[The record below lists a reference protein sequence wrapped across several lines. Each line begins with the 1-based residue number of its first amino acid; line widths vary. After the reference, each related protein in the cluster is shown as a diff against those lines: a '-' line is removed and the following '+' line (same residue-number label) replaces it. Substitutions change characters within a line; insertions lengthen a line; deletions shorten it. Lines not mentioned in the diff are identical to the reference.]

1 MMKYSGEI
9 GDMMKLVI
17 ENLSKQFEE
26 KSVLKNLD
34 ATFDQGIIY
43 ALLGRNGA
51 GKTTL
56 FSLIAK
62 ELKRDSGQ
70 IYLIDNDE
78 KINLDSKDVF
88 FMLAEPE
95 LPRFLTAR
103 EFINFFIDVNMQR
116 IAGTLDPSYYFDLVK
131 FDEDDKDRLI
141 QGYSTGMRNK
151 LQMMMFLI
159 LKPKVI
165 LMDEP
170 LNSLD
175 VVVQKEMKDLIKSI
189 KHDHIIIFS
198 THILDLAKDISDEI
212 VLLHKGQIEEVDR
225 QIKNNSD
232 FEDRVIDLLQ
242 KED

>member
-1 MMKYSGEI
+1 MQLLI
-9 GDMMKLVI
+9 D
-17 ENLSKQFEE
+17 NLSKSFDE
-26 KSVLKNLD
+26 KLVLDKLSI
-34 ATFDQGIIY
+34 TLDQGIIY
-43 ALLGRNGA
+43 GLLGRNGA

-62 ELKRDSGQ
+62 ELEKNSGD
-70 IYLIDNDE
+70 IYLIDE
-78 KINLDSKDVF
+78 SSKSPLEIKDVF

-95 LPRFLTAR
+95 LPRFLTGR
-103 EFINFFIDVNMQR
+103 EFINFFIEGNKNR
-116 IAGTLDPSYYFDLVK
+116 IKGDLNPDIYFDQVK

-159 LKPKVI
+159 TKPKVI

-189 KHDHIIIFS
+189 KNDHIIIFS
-198 THILDLAKDISDEI
+198 THILDLAKNMADEI
-212 VLLHKGQIEEVDR
+212 LLLHKGKISEVDR
-225 QIKNNSD
+225 EIKNNPD
-232 FEDRVIDLLQ
+232 FEEEVINLLQ
-242 KED
+242 RED

>member
-1 MMKYSGEI
+1 MQLLI
-9 GDMMKLVI
+9 D
-17 ENLSKQFEE
+17 NLSKSFDE
-26 KSVLKNLD
+26 KLVLDKLSI
-34 ATFDQGIIY
+34 TLDQGIIY
-43 ALLGRNGA
+43 GLLGRNGA

-62 ELKRDSGQ
+62 ELEKNSGD
-70 IYLIDNDE
+70 IYLID
-78 KINLDSKDVF
+78 KSSKSPLDIKDVF

-95 LPRFLTAR
+95 IPRFLTGR
-103 EFINFFIDVNMQR
+103 EFINFFIDVNKER
-116 IAGTLDPSYYFDLVK
+116 IKGNLNPDIYFDQVK

-159 LKPKVI
+159 TKPKVI

-189 KHDHIIIFS
+189 KNDHIIIFS
-198 THILDLAKDISDEI
+198 THILDLAKNMADEI
-212 VLLHKGQIEEVDR
+212 LLLHKGKISEVDR
-225 QIKNNSD
+225 EIKNNPD
-232 FEDRVIDLLQ
+232 FEEEVINLLQ
-242 KED
+242 RED

>member
-1 MMKYSGEI
+1 MQ
-9 GDMMKLVI
+9 LVI
-17 ENLSKQFEE
+17 ENLSKKFEE
-26 KSVLKNLD
+26 KSVLNELD
-34 ATFDQGIIY
+34 ARFDQGIIY

-62 ELKRDSGQ
+62 ELKKDSGEV
-70 IYLIDNDE
+70 YLLENGE
-78 KINLDSKDVF
+78 KINLESKDVF

-103 EFINFFIDVNMQR
+103 EFIKFFIDVNKER
-116 IAGTLDPSYYFDLVK
+116 IVDLHDSDYYFDLVK
-131 FDEDDKDRLI
+131 FDEEDKDRLI

-151 LQMMMFLI
+151 IQMMMFLI
-159 LKPKVI
+159 LKPRVI

-212 VLLHKGQIEEVDR
+212 VLLHKGQIEEVDKE
-225 QIKNNSD
+225 IKNNPD
-232 FEDRVIDLLQ
+232 FEDRIISLLQ
-242 KED
+242 AEV

>member
-1 MMKYSGEI
+1 MQLLI
-9 GDMMKLVI
+9 D
-17 ENLSKQFEE
+17 NLSKSFDG
-26 KSVLKNLD
+26 KLVLDKLSI
-34 ATFDQGIIY
+34 TLDQGIIY
-43 ALLGRNGA
+43 GLLGRNGA

-62 ELKRDSGQ
+62 ELEKNSGD
-70 IYLIDNDE
+70 IYLIDE
-78 KINLDSKDVF
+78 SSKSPLEIKDVF

-95 LPRFLTAR
+95 LPRFLTGR
-103 EFINFFIDVNMQR
+103 EFINFFIEVNKNR
-116 IAGTLDPSYYFDLVK
+116 IKGDLNPDIYFDQVK

-159 LKPKVI
+159 TKPKVI

-189 KHDHIIIFS
+189 KNNHIIIFS
-198 THILDLAKDISDEI
+198 THILDLAKNMADEI
-212 VLLHKGQIEEVDR
+212 LLLHKGKISEVDR
-225 QIKNNSD
+225 EIKNNPD
-232 FEDRVIDLLQ
+232 FEEEVINLLQ
-242 KED
+242 RED

>member
-1 MMKYSGEI
+1 MQLI
-9 GDMMKLVI
+9 I
-17 ENLSKQFEE
+17 ENLSKSFDE
-26 KSVLKNLD
+26 KQVLDKLD
-34 ATFDQGIIY
+34 ISLDQGVIY

-62 ELKRDSGQ
+62 ELEKDSGD
-70 IYLIDNDE
+70 IFILDGSNKSPID
-78 KINLDSKDVF
+78 LKDVF

-103 EFINFFIDVNMQR
+103 EFINFYIDVNKDR
-116 IAGTLDPSYYFDLVK
+116 IGGEIDPDYYFDQVK
-131 FDEDDKDRLI
+131 FAEEDKDRLI

-151 LQMMMFLI
+151 LQMIMFLI
-159 LKPKVI
+159 TKPKVI

-189 KHDHIIIFS
+189 KNDHIIIFS
-198 THILDLAKDISDEI
+198 THILDLAKNMADEI
-212 VLLHKGQIEEVDR
+212 LLLHKGKISEADR
-225 QIKNNSD
+225 QIKNNPD
-232 FEDRVIDLLQ
+232 FEEEVINLLQ
-242 KED
+242 RED

>member
-1 MMKYSGEI
+1 MQLI
-9 GDMMKLVI
+9 I
-17 ENLSKQFEE
+17 ENLSKNFEE
-26 KSVLKNLD
+26 KSVLTDLD

-56 FSLIAK
+56 FSLLAK
-62 ELKRDSGQ
+62 ELKKDSGEA
-70 IYLIDNDE
+70 YLLENGQ
-78 KINLDSKDVF
+78 KINLESKDVF

-103 EFINFFIDVNMQR
+103 EFIKFFIDVNKER
-116 IAGTLDPSYYFDLVK
+116 IVDLHDSDYYFDLVK
-131 FDEDDKDRLI
+131 FDEEDKDRLI

-151 LQMMMFLI
+151 IQMIMFLI
-159 LKPKVI
+159 LKPRVI

-225 QIKNNSD
+225 EIKNNPD
-232 FEDRVIDLLQ
+232 FEDKIITLLQ
-242 KED
+242 TEA

>member
-1 MMKYSGEI
+1 MQLI
-9 GDMMKLVI
+9 I
-17 ENLSKQFEE
+17 ENLSKNFEE
-26 KSVLKNLD
+26 KSVLTDLD
-34 ATFDQGIIY
+34 ATFNQGIIY

-56 FSLIAK
+56 FSLLAK
-62 ELKRDSGQ
+62 ELKKDSGEA
-70 IYLIDNDE
+70 YLLENGQ
-78 KINLDSKDVF
+78 KINLESKDVF

-103 EFINFFIDVNMQR
+103 EFIKFFIDVNKER
-116 IAGTLDPSYYFDLVK
+116 IVDLHDSDYYFDLVK
-131 FDEDDKDRLI
+131 FDEEDKDRLI

-151 LQMMMFLI
+151 VQMMMFLI
-159 LKPKVI
+159 LKPRVI

-225 QIKNNSD
+225 EIKNNPD
-232 FEDRVIDLLQ
+232 FEDKIITLLQ
-242 KED
+242 TEA

>member
-1 MMKYSGEI
+1 MR
-9 GDMMKLVI
+9 LVI
-17 ENLSKQFEE
+17 ENLSKKFEE
-26 KSVLKNLD
+26 KSVLMDLSAK
-34 ATFDQGIIY
+34 FDQGIIY

-62 ELKRDSGQ
+62 ELKKDSGE
-70 IYLIDNDE
+70 IYLLEDDKKID
-78 KINLDSKDVF
+78 INLKDVF

-103 EFINFFIDVNMQR
+103 EFINFFIDVNKER
-116 IAGTLDPSYYFDLVK
+116 INDNLDPDYYFDLIR
-131 FDEDDKDRLI
+131 FDEEDKDRLI

-175 VVVQKEMKDLIKSI
+175 VVVQKEMKNLIKYI
-189 KHDHIIIFS
+189 KNDHIIIFS

-225 QIKNNSD
+225 EIKNNPD
-232 FEDRVIDLLQ
+232 FEEKIIDLLQ

>member
-1 MMKYSGEI
+1 MQLLI
-9 GDMMKLVI
+9 D
-17 ENLSKQFEE
+17 NLSKSFDE
-26 KSVLKNLD
+26 KLVLDKLSI
-34 ATFDQGIIY
+34 TLDQGIIY
-43 ALLGRNGA
+43 GLLGRNGA

-62 ELKRDSGQ
+62 ELEKNSGD
-70 IYLIDNDE
+70 IYLIDE
-78 KINLDSKDVF
+78 SSKSPLDIKDVF

-95 LPRFLTAR
+95 LPRFLTGR
-103 EFINFFIDVNMQR
+103 EFINFFIDVNKER
-116 IAGTLDPSYYFDLVK
+116 IKGNLNPDFYFDQVK

-159 LKPKVI
+159 TKPKVI

-189 KHDHIIIFS
+189 KNDRIIIFS
-198 THILDLAKDISDEI
+198 THILDLAKNMADEI
-212 VLLHKGQIEEVDR
+212 LLLHKGKISEVDR
-225 QIKNNSD
+225 EIKNNPD
-232 FEDRVIDLLQ
+232 FEEEVINLLQ
-242 KED
+242 RED

>member
-1 MMKYSGEI
+1 MQLLI
-9 GDMMKLVI
+9 D
-17 ENLSKQFEE
+17 NLSKSFDE
-26 KSVLKNLD
+26 KLVLDKLSI
-34 ATFDQGIIY
+34 TLDQGIIY
-43 ALLGRNGA
+43 GLLGRNGA

-62 ELKRDSGQ
+62 ELEKNSGD
-70 IYLIDNDE
+70 IYLIDE
-78 KINLDSKDVF
+78 SSKSPLDIKDVF

-95 LPRFLTAR
+95 LPRFLTGR
-103 EFINFFIDVNMQR
+103 EFINFFMDVNKER
-116 IAGTLDPSYYFDLVK
+116 IKGKLNPDFYFDQVK

-159 LKPKVI
+159 TKPKVI

-189 KHDHIIIFS
+189 KDDHIIIFS
-198 THILDLAKDISDEI
+198 THILDLAKNMADEI
-212 VLLHKGQIEEVDR
+212 VLLHKGKISEVDR
-225 QIKNNSD
+225 EIKNNPD
-232 FEDRVIDLLQ
+232 FEEEVINLLQ
-242 KED
+242 RED

>member
-1 MMKYSGEI
+1 MQ
-9 GDMMKLVI
+9 LVI
-17 ENLSKQFEE
+17 ENLSKKFEE
-26 KSVLKNLD
+26 KSVLNELD
-34 ATFDQGIIY
+34 ARFDQGIIY

-62 ELKRDSGQ
+62 ELKKDSGEV
-70 IYLIDNDE
+70 YLLENGE
-78 KINLDSKDVF
+78 KINLESKDVF

-103 EFINFFIDVNMQR
+103 EFIKFFIDVNKER
-116 IAGTLDPSYYFDLVK
+116 IADLHDTDYYFDLVK
-131 FDEDDKDRLI
+131 FDEEDKDRLI

-151 LQMMMFLI
+151 IQMMMFLI
-159 LKPKVI
+159 LKPRVI

-175 VVVQKEMKDLIKSI
+175 VVVKKEMKDLIKSI
-189 KHDHIIIFS
+189 KNDHIIIFS

-225 QIKNNSD
+225 EIKNNPD
-232 FEDRVIDLLQ
+232 FEDRIISLLQ
-242 KED
+242 AEA

>member
-1 MMKYSGEI
+1 MQ
-9 GDMMKLVI
+9 LVI
-17 ENLSKQFEE
+17 ENLSKKFEE
-26 KSVLKNLD
+26 KSVLNELD
-34 ATFDQGIIY
+34 ARFDQGIIY

-62 ELKRDSGQ
+62 ELKKDSGEV
-70 IYLIDNDE
+70 YLLENGE
-78 KINLDSKDVF
+78 KINLESKDVF

-103 EFINFFIDVNMQR
+103 EFIKFFIDVNKER
-116 IAGTLDPSYYFDLVK
+116 IADLHDTDYYFDLVK
-131 FDEDDKDRLI
+131 FDEEDKDRLI

-151 LQMMMFLI
+151 IQMMMFLI
-159 LKPKVI
+159 LKPRVI

-212 VLLHKGQIEEVDR
+212 VLLHKGQIEEVDKE
-225 QIKNNSD
+225 IKNNPD
-232 FEDRVIDLLQ
+232 FEDRIISLLQ
-242 KED
+242 AEV

>member
-1 MMKYSGEI
+1 MR
-9 GDMMKLVI
+9 LVI
-17 ENLSKQFEE
+17 ENLSKKFEE
-26 KSVLKNLD
+26 KSVLMELSAK
-34 ATFDQGIIY
+34 FDQGIIY

-56 FSLIAK
+56 FSLISK
-62 ELKRDSGQ
+62 ELKKDSGE
-70 IYLIDNDE
+70 IYLLEDDE
-78 KINLDSKDVF
+78 KMDINLKDVF

-103 EFINFFIDVNMQR
+103 EFINFFIDVNKER
-116 IAGTLDPSYYFDLVK
+116 INDNLDPNYYFDLVR
-131 FDEDDKDRLI
+131 FDEEDKDRLI

-175 VVVQKEMKDLIKSI
+175 VVVQKEMKDLIKYI
-189 KHDHIIIFS
+189 KNDHIIIFS

-225 QIKNNSD
+225 EIKNNPD
-232 FEDRVIDLLQ
+232 FEEKIIDLLQ

>member
-1 MMKYSGEI
+1 MQ
-9 GDMMKLVI
+9 LLI
-17 ENLSKQFEE
+17 ENLSKSFDE
-26 KSVLKNLD
+26 KLVLDGLD
-34 ATFDQGIIY
+34 IAFDQGIIY
-43 ALLGRNGA
+43 GLLGRNGA

-62 ELKRDSGQ
+62 ELKKDSGQ
-70 IYLIDNDE
+70 VYLVEDGE
-78 KINLDSKDVF
+78 KTPLDLKDVF

-95 LPRFLTAR
+95 LPRFLTGR
-103 EFINFFIDVNMQR
+103 EFINFFIEINKDR
-116 IAGTLDPSYYFDLVK
+116 IYGITNPDHYFDLVK

-159 LKPKVI
+159 AKPRVI

-189 KHDHIIIFS
+189 KNDHIIIFS
-198 THILDLAKDISDEI
+198 THILDLAKNMADEI
-212 VLLHKGQIEEVDR
+212 VLLHKGKISQVDR
-225 QIKNNSD
+225 EIKNNPD
-232 FEDRVIDLLQ
+232 FEDQIIDLLQ
-242 KED
+242 RED

>member
-1 MMKYSGEI
+1 MQLLI
-9 GDMMKLVI
+9 D
-17 ENLSKQFEE
+17 NLSKSFDE
-26 KSVLKNLD
+26 KLVLYKLSI
-34 ATFDQGIIY
+34 TLDQGIIY
-43 ALLGRNGA
+43 GLLGRNGA

-62 ELKRDSGQ
+62 ELEKNSGD
-70 IYLIDNDE
+70 IYLIDE
-78 KINLDSKDVF
+78 SSKSPLEIKDVF

-95 LPRFLTAR
+95 LPRFLTGR
-103 EFINFFIDVNMQR
+103 EFINFFIEVNKNR
-116 IAGTLDPSYYFDLVK
+116 IKGDLNPDIYFDQVK

-159 LKPKVI
+159 TKPKVI

-189 KHDHIIIFS
+189 KDDHIIIFS
-198 THILDLAKDISDEI
+198 THILDLAKNMADEI
-212 VLLHKGQIEEVDR
+212 VLLHKGKISEVDR
-225 QIKNNSD
+225 EIKNNPD
-232 FEDRVIDLLQ
+232 FEEEVINLLQ
-242 KED
+242 RED

>member
-1 MMKYSGEI
+1 MQLLI
-9 GDMMKLVI
+9 D
-17 ENLSKQFEE
+17 NLSKSFDE
-26 KSVLKNLD
+26 KLVLDKLSI
-34 ATFDQGIIY
+34 TLDQGIIY
-43 ALLGRNGA
+43 GLLGRNGA

-62 ELKRDSGQ
+62 ELEKNSGD
-70 IYLIDNDE
+70 IYLID
-78 KINLDSKDVF
+78 KSSKSPLDIKDVF

-95 LPRFLTAR
+95 LPRFLTGR
-103 EFINFFIDVNMQR
+103 EFINFFIDVSKER
-116 IAGTLDPSYYFDLVK
+116 IKGNLNPDIYFDQVK

-159 LKPKVI
+159 TKPKVI

-189 KHDHIIIFS
+189 KNDHIIIFS
-198 THILDLAKDISDEI
+198 THILDLAKNMADEI
-212 VLLHKGQIEEVDR
+212 LLLHKGKISEVDR
-225 QIKNNSD
+225 EIKNNPD
-232 FEDRVIDLLQ
+232 FEEEVINLLQ
-242 KED
+242 RED

>member
-1 MMKYSGEI
+1 MEKYKGWEE
-9 GDMMKLVI
+9 KVQLVI
-17 ENLSKQFEE
+17 ENLSKKFEE
-26 KSVLKNLD
+26 KSVLEDLS

-62 ELKRDSGQ
+62 ELKKDKGEV
-70 IYLIDNDE
+70 YLLENGE
-78 KINLDSKDVF
+78 KINLASKDVF

-103 EFINFFIDVNMQR
+103 EFIKFFIDVNKDR
-116 IAGTLDPSYYFDLVK
+116 IKDLKDPSYYFDLVR
-131 FDEDDKDRLI
+131 FEEEDKDRLI

-151 LQMMMFLI
+151 IQMMMFLI

-225 QIKNNSD
+225 EIKNNPD
-232 FEDRVIDLLQ
+232 FEDKIITLLQ
-242 KED
+242 MEA

>member
-1 MMKYSGEI
+1 
-9 GDMMKLVI
+9 MKLVI
-17 ENLSKQFEE
+17 ENLSKNFEE
-26 KSVLKNLD
+26 KSVLNDLS

-56 FSLIAK
+56 FSLLAK
-62 ELKRDSGQ
+62 ELKKDKGEV
-70 IYLIDNDE
+70 YLLENGE
-78 KINLDSKDVF
+78 KINLASKDVF

-103 EFINFFIDVNMQR
+103 EFVKFFIDVNKER
-116 IAGTLDPSYYFDLVK
+116 IVDLHDSDYYFDLVK
-131 FDEDDKDRLI
+131 FDEEDKDRLI

-151 LQMMMFLI
+151 IQMMMFLI
-159 LKPKVI
+159 LKPRVI

-225 QIKNNSD
+225 EIKNNPD
-232 FEDRVIDLLQ
+232 FEDKIITLLQ
-242 KED
+242 TEA

>member
-1 MMKYSGEI
+1 MR
-9 GDMMKLVI
+9 LVI
-17 ENLSKQFEE
+17 ENLSKKFEE
-26 KSVLKNLD
+26 KSVLMDLSAK
-34 ATFDQGIIY
+34 FDQGIIY

-56 FSLIAK
+56 FSLISK
-62 ELKRDSGQ
+62 ELKKDSGE
-70 IYLIDNDE
+70 IYLLEDDE
-78 KINLDSKDVF
+78 KIDINLKDVF

-103 EFINFFIDVNMQR
+103 EFINFFIDVNKER
-116 IAGTLDPSYYFDLVK
+116 INDNLDPNYYFDLVR
-131 FDEDDKDRLI
+131 FDEEDKDRLI

-175 VVVQKEMKDLIKSI
+175 VVVQKEMKNLIKYI
-189 KHDHIIIFS
+189 KNDHIIIFS

-225 QIKNNSD
+225 EIKNNPD
-232 FEDRVIDLLQ
+232 FEEKIIDLLQ

>member
-1 MMKYSGEI
+1 MQLI
-9 GDMMKLVI
+9 I
-17 ENLSKQFEE
+17 ENLSKNFEE
-26 KSVLKNLD
+26 KSVLTDLD

-62 ELKRDSGQ
+62 ELKKDSGEA
-70 IYLIDNDE
+70 YLLENGQ
-78 KINLDSKDVF
+78 KINLESKDVF

-103 EFINFFIDVNMQR
+103 EFIKFFIDVNKER
-116 IAGTLDPSYYFDLVK
+116 IVDLHDSDYYFDLVK
-131 FDEDDKDRLI
+131 FDEEDKDRLI

-151 LQMMMFLI
+151 IQMIMFLI
-159 LKPKVI
+159 LKPRVI

-225 QIKNNSD
+225 EIKNNPD
-232 FEDRVIDLLQ
+232 FEDKIITLLQ
-242 KED
+242 TEA

>member
-1 MMKYSGEI
+1 MQ
-9 GDMMKLVI
+9 LVI
-17 ENLSKQFEE
+17 ENLSKKFEE
-26 KSVLKNLD
+26 KSVLNELD
-34 ATFDQGIIY
+34 ARFDQGIIY

-62 ELKRDSGQ
+62 ELKKDSGEV
-70 IYLIDNDE
+70 YLLENGE
-78 KINLDSKDVF
+78 KINLESKDVF

-103 EFINFFIDVNMQR
+103 EFIKFFIDVNKER
-116 IAGTLDPSYYFDLVK
+116 IADLHDPDYYFDLVK
-131 FDEDDKDRLI
+131 FDEEDKDRLI

-151 LQMMMFLI
+151 IQMMMFLI
-159 LKPKVI
+159 LKPRVI

-212 VLLHKGQIEEVDR
+212 VLLHKGQIEEVDGE
-225 QIKNNSD
+225 IKNNPD
-232 FEDRVIDLLQ
+232 FEDRIISLLQ
-242 KED
+242 AEV

>member
-1 MMKYSGEI
+1 MQ
-9 GDMMKLVI
+9 LVI
-17 ENLSKQFEE
+17 ENLSKKFEE
-26 KSVLKNLD
+26 KSVLTDLD

-62 ELKRDSGQ
+62 ELKKDSGEV
-70 IYLIDNDE
+70 YLLENGE
-78 KINLDSKDVF
+78 KINLESKDVF

-103 EFINFFIDVNMQR
+103 EFIKFFIDVNKER
-116 IAGTLDPSYYFDLVK
+116 IVDLHDSDYYFDLVK
-131 FDEDDKDRLI
+131 FDEEDKDRLI

-151 LQMMMFLI
+151 VQMMMFLI
-159 LKPKVI
+159 LKPRVI

-225 QIKNNSD
+225 EIKNNPD
-232 FEDRVIDLLQ
+232 FEDKIITLLQ
-242 KED
+242 MEA

>member
-1 MMKYSGEI
+1 MQ
-9 GDMMKLVI
+9 LLI
-17 ENLSKQFEE
+17 ENLSKSFET
-26 KSVLKNLD
+26 KLVLDKVSITL
-34 ATFDQGIIY
+34 DQGVIY

-62 ELKRDSGQ
+62 EIEKDYGD
-70 IYLIDNDE
+70 ILI
-78 KINLDSKDVF
+78 LDGSNKSPIDLRDVF
-88 FMLAEPE
+88 FMLAEPD

-103 EFINFFIDVNMQR
+103 EFIKFFIDVNKDR
-116 IAGTLDPSYYFDLVK
+116 IEGEIDPDYYFDQVK
-131 FDEDDKDRLI
+131 FAEEDKDRLI

-159 LKPKVI
+159 TKPKVI

-189 KHDHIIIFS
+189 KNNHIIIFS
-198 THILDLAKDISDEI
+198 THILDLAKNMADEI
-212 VLLHKGQIEEVDR
+212 LLLHKGKISEADR
-225 QIKNNSD
+225 QIKNNPD
-232 FEDRVIDLLQ
+232 FEEEVINLLQ
-242 KED
+242 RED

>member
-1 MMKYSGEI
+1 MR
-9 GDMMKLVI
+9 LVI
-17 ENLSKQFEE
+17 ENLSKKFEE
-26 KSVLKNLD
+26 KSVLMDLSAK
-34 ATFDQGIIY
+34 FDQGIIY

-56 FSLIAK
+56 FSLISK
-62 ELKRDSGQ
+62 ELKKDSGE
-70 IYLIDNDE
+70 IYLLEDDE
-78 KINLDSKDVF
+78 KIDINLKDVF

-103 EFINFFIDVNMQR
+103 EFINFFIDVNKER
-116 IAGTLDPSYYFDLVK
+116 INDNLDPNYYFDLVR
-131 FDEDDKDRLI
+131 FDEEDKDRLI

-175 VVVQKEMKDLIKSI
+175 VVVQKEMKDLIKYI
-189 KHDHIIIFS
+189 KNDHIIIFS

-225 QIKNNSD
+225 EIKNNPD
-232 FEDRVIDLLQ
+232 FEEKIIDLLQ

>member
-1 MMKYSGEI
+1 
-9 GDMMKLVI
+9 MKLVI
-17 ENLSKQFEE
+17 ENLSKDFEG
-26 KSVLKNLD
+26 KSVLNDLS

-56 FSLIAK
+56 FSLLAK
-62 ELKRDSGQ
+62 ELKKDKGEV
-70 IYLIDNDE
+70 YLLENGE
-78 KINLDSKDVF
+78 KINLESKYVF

-103 EFINFFIDVNMQR
+103 EFIKFFIDVNKER
-116 IAGTLDPSYYFDLVK
+116 IVDLHDPDYYFDLVK
-131 FDEDDKDRLI
+131 FDEEDKDRLI

-151 LQMMMFLI
+151 IQMMMFLI

-225 QIKNNSD
+225 EIKNNPD
-232 FEDRVIDLLQ
+232 FEDRIITLLQ
-242 KED
+242 TEA

>member
-1 MMKYSGEI
+1 MQ
-9 GDMMKLVI
+9 LVI
-17 ENLSKQFEE
+17 ENLSKNFEE
-26 KSVLKNLD
+26 KSVLTDLD
-34 ATFDQGIIY
+34 ATFSQGIIY

-62 ELKRDSGQ
+62 ELKKDSGEV
-70 IYLIDNDE
+70 YLLENGQ
-78 KINLDSKDVF
+78 KINLESKDVF

-103 EFINFFIDVNMQR
+103 EFIKFFIDVNKER
-116 IAGTLDPSYYFDLVK
+116 IVDLHDSDYYFDLVK
-131 FDEDDKDRLI
+131 FDEEDKDRLI

-151 LQMMMFLI
+151 IQMMMFLI
-159 LKPKVI
+159 LKPRVI

-225 QIKNNSD
+225 EIKNNPD
-232 FEDRVIDLLQ
+232 FEDKIITLLQ
-242 KED
+242 TEA

>member
-1 MMKYSGEI
+1 MQ
-9 GDMMKLVI
+9 LVI
-17 ENLSKQFEE
+17 ENLSKKFEE
-26 KSVLKNLD
+26 KSVLNELD
-34 ATFDQGIIY
+34 ARFDQGIIY

-62 ELKRDSGQ
+62 ELKKDSGEV
-70 IYLIDNDE
+70 YLLENGE
-78 KINLDSKDVF
+78 KINLESKDVF

-103 EFINFFIDVNMQR
+103 EFIKFFIDVNKER
-116 IAGTLDPSYYFDLVK
+116 IADLHDTDYYFDLVK
-131 FDEDDKDRLI
+131 FDEEDKDRLI

-151 LQMMMFLI
+151 IQMMMFLI
-159 LKPKVI
+159 LKPRVI

-212 VLLHKGQIEEVDR
+212 VLLHKGQIEEVDKE
-225 QIKNNSD
+225 IKNNPD
-232 FEDRVIDLLQ
+232 FEDRIISLLQ
-242 KED
+242 AET

>member
-1 MMKYSGEI
+1 MQLLI
-9 GDMMKLVI
+9 D
-17 ENLSKQFEE
+17 NLSKSFDE
-26 KSVLKNLD
+26 KLVLDKLSI
-34 ATFDQGIIY
+34 TLDQGIIY
-43 ALLGRNGA
+43 GLLGRNGA

-62 ELKRDSGQ
+62 ELEKNSGD
-70 IYLIDNDE
+70 IYLIDE
-78 KINLDSKDVF
+78 SSKSPLEIKDVF

-95 LPRFLTAR
+95 LPRFLTGR
-103 EFINFFIDVNMQR
+103 EFINFFIEVNKNR
-116 IAGTLDPSYYFDLVK
+116 IKGDLNPDIYFDQVK

-159 LKPKVI
+159 TKPKVI

-189 KHDHIIIFS
+189 KDDHIIIFS
-198 THILDLAKDISDEI
+198 THILDLAKNMADEI
-212 VLLHKGQIEEVDR
+212 VLLHKGKISEVDR
-225 QIKNNSD
+225 EIKNNPD
-232 FEDRVIDLLQ
+232 FEEEVINLLQ
-242 KED
+242 RED